1 MTNKERIFK
10 KLSEIAKP
18 ICDDCLSRKA
28 GISPRQTVYQNCTI
42 LALEGKIKRDK
53 GECSFCA
60 KIKNVSWVENE
71 GEKFAEPLTA
81 VEVKK
86 IENLRQKEDDVKVK
100 SYWHSEENIQSRLVA
115 YLVSQGYIIR
125 RVANTFSREHGKD
138 VVAETPEGR
147 QLWVSVKGFP
157 ENKSHPQARHYF
169 AQAVFDAVLYRDED
183 PSVEIALALPDGFP
197 TYINLASRILW
208 LRRTLPMRI
217 YWIDNLG
224 NVREE

>member
-1 MTNKERIFK
+1 MAE
-10 KLSEIAKP
+10 A
-18 ICDDCLSRKA
+18 
-28 GISPRQTVYQNCTI
+28 
-42 LALEGKIKRDK
+42 GKIKRDK

-60 KIKNVSWVENE
+60 KIKKVSWIGNE
-71 GEKFAEPLTA
+71 GEKFADSLTA
-81 VEVKK
+81 TKVRK
-86 IENLRQKEDDVKVK
+86 IENLHQKERDVKVK
-100 SYWHSEENIQSRLVA
+100 SSWYSEENIQSSLVA

-138 VVAETPEGR
+138 IVAETPEGR

-169 AQAVFDAVLYRDED
+169 AQAVFDAVLYRDEN

-197 TYINLASRILW
+197 TYKNLASRISW
-208 LRRTLPMRI
+208 LRRTLPLKI

-224 NVREE
+224 NVREEGLTS